1 MELWAKIV
9 QVYPE
14 LSDNQ
19 YAAFSKEII
28 LQDDSDD
35 AGAYIV
41 KWDYEQPIPDGLKLG
56 KQHNL

>member
-56 KQHNL
+56 K